1 MGYLKQLSQEQ
12 QGKIRRDLIRTD
24 RDSKI
29 EDLLKAIDN
38 VIAFVLF
45 NISRGKWV

>member
-1 MGYLKQLSQEQ
+1 MGNLKQLSQEQ
-12 QGKIRRDLIRTD
+12 QGKIRRDLIRAD

-38 VIAFVLF
+38 AIVFVLF
-45 NISRGKWV
+45 SISCGKWV